1 MTDDGAS
8 RLGQLTHL
16 ARVEHPRHHER
27 KRGEHDEPDPEID
40 RIVTRGDL
48 LLELDEELN
57 CG

>member
-27 KRGEHDEPDPEID
+27 KKGEHDEPDPEI
-40 RIVTRGDL
+40 
-48 LLELDEELN
+48 
-57 CG
+57 